1 MVGRGIAP
9 NSTTYQCLL
18 TGAAQD
24 GRVDLALA
32 TLQEMEQK
40 GIPFN
45 PTTLPFFI
53 NTLVGNNQRYP
64 SIVPRVI
71 V

>member
-1 MVGRGIAP
+1 M
-9 NSTTYQCLL
+9 
-18 TGAAQD
+18 GAAQD

-53 NTLVGNNQRYP
+53 NTLVGKRYP